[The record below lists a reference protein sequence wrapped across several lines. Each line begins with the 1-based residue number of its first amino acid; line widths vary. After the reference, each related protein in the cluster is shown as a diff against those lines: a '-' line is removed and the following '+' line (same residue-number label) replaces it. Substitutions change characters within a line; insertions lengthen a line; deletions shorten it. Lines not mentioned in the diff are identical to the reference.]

1 MGAARFDFSSDYM
14 IFFISLFVGALVLA
28 IALERYSPTRQS
40 KRKVRR
46 HTSAQ
51 SGDLID

>member
-1 MGAARFDFSSDYM
+1 MAARFDLTSDYM
-14 IFFISLFVGALVLA
+14 IFFISLFVVLA
-28 IALERYSPTRQS
+28 ITVVALERYSPTRTS

-46 HTSAQ
+46 HTQQQ